1 MATRPRAKP
10 VYFIKHSVSC
20 YIYYVHTI
28 SSKPVCCCYMYVYKQ
43 FFSCS
48 AEHFKNDV
56 DPVEEYKANFKLS
69 SQLKS
74 ETSAHSNKDTSTA
87 EEKLSGIPLS
97 EIPQKMASK
106 LPDSPVASPRKKI
119 LDPVEEYK
127 ANFKLSSQLKS
138 EISAHSN
145 KDTSTAEEK
154 LSGIPHK
161 MASKLPDSPPA
172 SPRKKFSK
180 LPDSPPA
187 SPRKKFSKLPD
198 SPAASPRKK
207 FSKFP
212 DSQAET
218 SPLLSMLEPHLYSP
232 EKSTYKLTGDEE
244 QGRKMLTK
252 EQERDV
258 LESTEIID
266 LLRAKANAKEEARKK
281 KKTINYEESSIPHRQ
296 MRSKCVF
303 YVCESGH
310 HAHCK
315 A

>member
-1 MATRPRAKP
+1 M
-10 VYFIKHSVSC
+10 
-20 YIYYVHTI
+20 
-28 SSKPVCCCYMYVYKQ
+28 YMQCLYMYKQ
-43 FFSCS
+43 FFSCA

-74 ETSAHSNKDTSTA
+74 EISTHSNKDTSTAEEKLSGIPFSEIPQKMASKLPDSPAASPRKKFSDPVEEYKANFKLSSQLKSENSAHSNKDTSTA
-87 EEKLSGIPLS
+87 EEKLSGIPPK
-97 EIPQKMASK
+97 IASK
-106 LPDSPVASPRKKI
+106 LPDSPSASPRKI
-119 LDPVEEYK
+119 
-127 ANFKLSSQLKS
+127 
-138 EISAHSN
+138 
-145 KDTSTAEEK
+145 
-154 LSGIPHK
+154 
-161 MASKLPDSPPA
+161 
-172 SPRKKFSK
+172 
-180 LPDSPPA
+180 
-187 SPRKKFSKLPD
+187 FSKLPD

-303 YVCESGH
+303 YVCESRH
-310 HAHCK
+310 HVQINNT
-315 A
+315 